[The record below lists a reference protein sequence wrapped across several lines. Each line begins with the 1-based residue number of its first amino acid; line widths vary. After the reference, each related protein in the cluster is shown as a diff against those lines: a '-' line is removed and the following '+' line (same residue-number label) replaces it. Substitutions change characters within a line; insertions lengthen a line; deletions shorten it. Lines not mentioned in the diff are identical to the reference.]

1 VWLWKSSEGGH
12 AECRCSPLVAG
23 ADTAKCLS
31 GARNVAKGSARADT
45 EAVWGSGSVLVW
57 VGLGLL

>member
-12 AECRCSPLVAG
+12 AECRCSPLIAG

-31 GARNVAKGSARADT
+31 GARNVAKGSAHADT
-45 EAVWGSGSVLVW
+45 EAVWG
-57 VGLGLL
+57 LG